1 MRAMARRNGRQ
12 GFSLVEM
19 MIAVA
24 ISAFA
29 IGSLMATAHFNT
41 LYQLR
46 SEQRSQ
52 AILLAERV
60 MEESRRRPFPELAE
74 SSVIELPFNRNS
86 SQAAN
91 IEIRLYDDAGVRIPN
106 GPATRGYSFVRVEV
120 EVSLN
125 ALNADGSARS
135 GLNAVSET
143 LVTWMVPP
151 G

>member
-1 MRAMARRNGRQ
+1 
-12 GFSLVEM
+12 
-19 MIAVA
+19 VA

-46 SEQRSQ
+46 NEQRSM

-74 SSVIELPFNRNS
+74 SSVLELPFNRNAT
-86 SQAAN
+86 QAAN
-91 IEIRLYDDAGVRIPN
+91 IEIRLYDENGVRIPN

-120 EVSLN
+120 EVALNSLN
-125 ALNADGSARS
+125 PDGTARS
-135 GLNAVSET
+135 GLNAIRET

-151 G
+151 S